1 MSAEPEPDPGT
12 ELERRGETLPD
23 VSVAHR
29 AGSIVSEFVSSI
41 VDEAQDR
48 GAAIMAEAGDE
59 VRAQRVATGEGAA
72 RIQERVINLAPGLA
86 ELLDTLRREAAA
98 LSGEPAAEETMAEDT
113 ALPPRL
119 TPPLEQEPATSGDEA
134 MMEAVVVEDEEY
146 GEEAAPGDE
155 TPGEITVA
163 HQNGAVGE
171 GDESEDVASRVS
183 RLSDEDLARTYSNAR
198 KAAEQADVDDEYAM
212 RLRDLVQAAVEEGL
226 RRPAF
231 IDPDPEPRSALRRR
245 AGARKR
251 RRRAVILGEL
261 REACRQA
268 REQSFAGS
276 PGR

>member
-1 MSAEPEPDPGT
+1 MSAEPEPGT

-41 VDEAQDR
+41 VEEAQAR
-48 GAAIMAEAGDE
+48 GAAIMGEAEEE
-59 VRAQRVATGEGAA
+59 VRAQRVAAAEGAA

-86 ELLDTLRREAAA
+86 ELRDTLRREAAA
-98 LSGEPAAEETMAEDT
+98 LSGEPEAET

-119 TPPLEQEPATSGDEA
+119 TPPVDQEAAAAGDDAMVEA
-134 MMEAVVVEDEEY
+134 IVVEDEEPGY
-146 GEEAAPGDE
+146 EPAAGDEVPAGDEAAGMILP
-155 TPGEITVA
+155 
-163 HQNGAVGE
+163 HQNGVVGE
-171 GDESEDVASRVS
+171 AEESEDVASRVS
-183 RLSDEDLARTYSNAR
+183 RLSDEDLARTYSNAL
-198 KAAEQADVDDEYAM
+198 KAAQQTDADDEYAM
-212 RLRDLVQAAVEEGL
+212 RLGELVRASVEEAL

-231 IDPDPEPRSALRRR
+231 IEAESEPRSALRRR